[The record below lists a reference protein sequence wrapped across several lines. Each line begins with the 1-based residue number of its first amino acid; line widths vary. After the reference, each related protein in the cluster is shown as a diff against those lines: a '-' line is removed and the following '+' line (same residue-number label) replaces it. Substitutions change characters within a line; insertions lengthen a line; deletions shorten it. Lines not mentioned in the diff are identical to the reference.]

1 MPELKAL
8 YQPGTLAEAQ
18 SLLEEHGER
27 ARPLAGGTSLVL
39 SKSAKVEVLVDLS
52 RVGLDRIEDGPGPGE
67 LRIGAMVTCS
77 ALRRF
82 LAARP
87 PTALSDAAGSV
98 GSRVLQNHVTVGGNC
113 VMVYAWSDLPV
124 VMLALEG
131 TFEIQRRAAA
141 GEDTRRSLAADA
153 FFSGHPTRSL
163 AEGELVVAVNVP
175 GPGSGQGS
183 AHLKFCRNAADQA
196 LASASV
202 RVELDQG
209 VVRQARVV
217 VGAVRGLPQLLSET
231 SDSLLGKEPDAQNLS
246 MAADLAGRE
255 AKVSADFKASAEYRT
270 QLVTTIVEDTLSL
283 ALSRAGGNQ

>member
-87 PTALSDAAGSV
+87 PTALSDAV
-98 GSRVLQNHVTVGGNC
+98 GSLGSRILQNHVTVGGNC

-124 VMLALEG
+124 VMLALES

-141 GEDTRRSLAADA
+141 RRSLAADS

-175 GPGSGQGS
+175 GPRSGQGS

-196 LASASV
+196 LASASA
-202 RVELDQG
+202 RIELDQG

-255 AKVSADFKASAEYRT
+255 AKVSSDFKASAEYRT
-270 QLVTTIVEDTLSL
+270 QLVRTIVEDTLSL